1 MTKQEFCSRLD
12 HSILGWTCTEEQVK
26 QFCQETLDYGFA
38 SVCVNPD
45 YVKFCSEILE
55 GKAGV
60 SCVCGFPCGANTI
73 QTKIFEGL
81 NAIDNG
87 ATELDCVTNYGLLR
101 SGKDAQLLEE
111 YKAFVAAVKDKKP
124 DVVVK
129 YIIYAP
135 YTANPTHLTEDETKR
150 VADMVVASGA
160 DYIKFF
166 CDPRLIKP
174 IVGASIKMKFS
185 GTINFDVAYD
195 AAVFGCERLGE
206 DSAVQWLKE
215 TPESFWTP
223 DNTILR
229 V

>member
-1 MTKQEFCSRLD
+1 M
-12 HSILGWTCTEEQVK
+12 
-26 QFCQETLDYGFA
+26 
-38 SVCVNPD
+38 
-45 YVKFCSEILE
+45 
-55 GKAGV
+55 
-60 SCVCGFPCGANTI
+60 
-73 QTKIFEGL
+73 
-81 NAIDNG
+81 
-87 ATELDCVTNYGLLR
+87 
-101 SGKDAQLLEE
+101 
-111 YKAFVAAVKDKKP
+111 
-124 DVVVK
+124 VVV
-129 YIIYAP
+129 
-135 YTANPTHLTEDETKR
+135 
-150 VADMVVASGA
+150 SGA

-174 IVGASIKMKFS
+174 IVGDSIKMKFS